1 MSAKTTPQQSSG
13 PRGRPWCRRGTFAAG
28 SAWAAMRSSNNRPSA
43 AGRSRA
49 KPKAGRLG
57 TRMRLV
63 RFRQLAA
70 IGLVFT
76 CAACATAPSAGG
88 AESIK
93 VGAVFPLTGPQAP
106 LAKQEYAGVQI
117 ARDLVNADGGVAGA
131 PIALITKEL
140 TSEADAG
147 GRVQELKAQGVQAIL
162 GSSSSSL
169 SMPVSA
175 EAQSQGILYWEAGA
189 VADQLTGRGYPLVF
203 RVGATGQ
210 NLGTMSSHFAAVV
223 LAPRLNK
230 SAWSLRMAIVHN
242 LDGYPT
248 SVASAVAQ
256 QAATEGI
263 QVVANIVYDAHAPD
277 WPSVLAQVRTA
288 TPDILVLSS
297 YIDDGV
303 AFRRAMLKSG
313 LHVDAFIG
321 STMAQCVPDFGAM
334 LGADAIGVFA
344 DDRPA
349 HGFNPGALTLTGKS
363 TYDRFS
369 AAYRREFGSEPTE
382 EALAGFGAAW
392 ALFHYVMPHVHDLSA
407 GAVAA
412 SGRQLHLP
420 AGTLANGA
428 GMRFSSTAEAMGQN
442 TRAASVIW
450 QWQGVRHSVTV
461 YPPVFATG
469 SPGFIPLPR

>member
-1 MSAKTTPQQSSG
+1 MP
-13 PRGRPWCRRGTFAAG
+13 
-28 SAWAAMRSSNNRPSA
+28 
-43 AGRSRA
+43 
-49 KPKAGRLG
+49 
-57 TRMRLV
+57 LV

-70 IGLVFT
+70 IGVVLA
-76 CAACATAPSAGG
+76 CAACATAPSTEG
-88 AESIK
+88 AATVK
-93 VGAVFPLTGPQAP
+93 VGALFPLSGSQAP

-117 ARDLVNADGGVAGA
+117 ARDFVNADGGVAGA
-131 PIALITKEL
+131 PIALVTKDL
-140 TSEADAG
+140 TAAGDASA
-147 GRVQELKAQGVQAIL
+147 RVQELKAQGVQAIL
-162 GSSSSSL
+162 GSYSSSL

-175 EAQSQGILYWEAGA
+175 EAQSRGLLYWEAGA

-210 NLGTMSSHFAAVV
+210 NLGTMSSHFAATV

-248 SVASAVAQ
+248 SVASAVAR

-263 QVVANIVYDAHAPD
+263 QVVADVVYDAHAPD
-277 WPSVLAQVRTA
+277 WPSVLAQVRTVK
-288 TPDILVLSS
+288 PDILVLSS
-297 YIDDGV
+297 YIADGV
-303 AFRRAMLKSG
+303 DFRRAMLKSG

-344 DDRPA
+344 SDRPE
-349 HGFNPGALTLTGKS
+349 HGFNPGALNATGRAVYARFAAAYRNEFGS
-363 TYDRFS
+363 DPTEESLAGFS
-369 AAYRREFGSEPTE
+369 AAWT
-382 EALAGFGAAW
+382 
-392 ALFHYVMPHVHDLSA
+392 LFHYVMPRAHDLGASA
-407 GAVAA
+407 TAA
-412 SGRQLHLP
+412 AARSLDLP
-420 AGTLANGA
+420 DGTLANGA
-428 GMRFSSTAEAMGQN
+428 GVKFANTPDAMGQN

-469 SPGFIPLPR
+469 TPGFIPLPR